1 MGSTAPQSRDMNLIP
16 ENIIDAPGLGD
27 KITGMFRE
35 IISGKAGIF
44 FTVHT
49 MEISPKISYTC
60 NQ

>member
-35 IISGKAGIF
+35 IIAGKDWDIF
-44 FTVHT
+44 YRSHYGNFAQNIV
-49 MEISPKISYTC
+49 YL
-60 NQ
+60 